1 MFIDSLQERR
11 YTGAFQFAEIMVF
24 LPAVLVLYWALP
36 HRFRKYLLLAASYY
50 FYMCWKPEF
59 IVLILFSTAV
69 NYFCALCIRRYPGA
83 KKPMLI
89 ADLIVNFGL
98 LFFFKYLNF
107 FGETLTALC
116 GAVSIPFTAPALD
129 IILPVGISFYTFQTL
144 SYTID
149 VYRGKMEP
157 ERDFIT
163 FALFVSYFPQLV
175 AGPIERADNL
185 LPQLKKEQVFRYDQ
199 AAHGVRLM
207 VWGFFKKCVCA
218 AYLSRL
224 ADAVYNDVSYTSG
237 GAAAL
242 ATAAFALQIYCDF
255 GGYSDIARGCS
266 EMMGV
271 ELMVNFKAPYF
282 ALSMR
287 DFWKR
292 WHISLTSWFREYVY
306 FPLGGSRRGFA
317 RTLRNTL
324 IVFALSGLWHGASWT
339 FVVWGLL
346 HALYLCAELIW
357 NRLRRNAPKAPGPCC
372 KALLLLKTFVL
383 ACIAWTFFRADTM
396 ADALAVLG
404 AAFAGLRHP
413 LTWMQDAWHLLT
425 AGGTLTAAIT
435 VFSVL
440 VLLLGDLLD
449 EKNDAM
455 AAVGRLRP
463 AARYALYV
471 VFLLGI
477 LLLIP
482 KTTAAPFI
490 YFQF

>member
-1 MFIDSLQERR
+1 MLFNSLK
-11 YTGAFQFAEIMVF
+11 FMVF

-116 GAVSIPFTAPALD
+116 RAVSIPFTAPALD

-224 ADAVYNDVSYTSG
+224 ADTVYNDVSYASG

-463 AARYALYV
+463 VTRYTLYV

>member
-1 MFIDSLQERR
+1 MLFNSLK
-11 YTGAFQFAEIMVF
+11 FMVF

-116 GAVSIPFTAPALD
+116 RAVSIPFTAPALD

-224 ADAVYNDVSYTSG
+224 ADAVYNDVSYASG

-271 ELMVNFKAPYF
+271 ELMLNFKAPYF

-339 FVVWGLL
+339 FVAWGLL

-463 AARYALYV
+463 AARYVLYV

>member
-1 MFIDSLQERR
+1 M
-11 YTGAFQFAEIMVF
+11 
-24 LPAVLVLYWALP
+24 
-36 HRFRKYLLLAASYY
+36 
-50 FYMCWKPEF
+50 
-59 IVLILFSTAV
+59 LILFSTAV

-116 GAVSIPFTAPALD
+116 RAVSIPFTAPALD

-207 VWGFFKKCVCA
+207 AWGFFKKCVCA

-224 ADAVYNDVSYTSG
+224 ADAVYNDVSYVSG

-413 LTWMQDAWHLLT
+413 LTWMQDACHLLT

-455 AAVGRLRP
+455 AAAAACGAVRPVCGVFAGYTPADPQNYGSAVYLFPVLRRLADETIFVSLCRPVFGGRRAALGGRLG
-463 AARYALYV
+463 L
-471 VFLLGI
+471 
-477 LLLIP
+477 
-482 KTTAAPFI
+482 
-490 YFQF
+490 

>member
-1 MFIDSLQERR
+1 MLFNSLK
-11 YTGAFQFAEIMVF
+11 FMVF

-59 IVLILFSTAV
+59 IVLLLFSTAV

-116 GAVSIPFTAPALD
+116 RAVSIPFTAPALD

-224 ADAVYNDVSYTSG
+224 ADAVYNDVSYASG

-346 HALYLCAELIW
+346 HALYLCAELIR
-357 NRLRRNAPKAPGPCC
+357 NRLRRNAP
-372 KALLLLKTFVL
+372 
-383 ACIAWTFFRADTM
+383 
-396 ADALAVLG
+396 
-404 AAFAGLRHP
+404 
-413 LTWMQDAWHLLT
+413 
-425 AGGTLTAAIT
+425 
-435 VFSVL
+435 
-440 VLLLGDLLD
+440 
-449 EKNDAM
+449 
-455 AAVGRLRP
+455 RLPAP
-463 AARYALYV
+463 AARR
-471 VFLLGI
+471 FCC
-477 LLLIP
+477 
-482 KTTAAPFI
+482 
-490 YFQF
+490 

>member
-1 MFIDSLQERR
+1 MLFNSLK
-11 YTGAFQFAEIMVF
+11 FMVF

-116 GAVSIPFTAPALD
+116 RAVSIPFTAPALD

-199 AAHGVRLM
+199 ATHGARLM

-218 AYLSRL
+218 AYLSRM
-224 ADAVYNDVSYTSG
+224 ADAVYNDVSYASG

-317 RTLRNTL
+317 RTLRNTM

-339 FVVWGLL
+339 FVAWGLL

-425 AGGTLTAAIT
+425 AGGALTAAIT

-463 AARYALYV
+463 AARYACMWC
-471 VFLLGI
+471 FLLGI

>member
-1 MFIDSLQERR
+1 MLFNSLK
-11 YTGAFQFAEIMVF
+11 FMVF

-59 IVLILFSTAV
+59 IVLILFSTAI

-116 GAVSIPFTAPALD
+116 RVVSIPFTAPALD

-224 ADAVYNDVSYTSG
+224 ADAVYNDVSLASG

-455 AAVGRLRP
+455 AAVGRRWGGCGLR
-463 AARYALYV
+463 
-471 VFLLGI
+471 LGT
-477 LLLIP
+477 P
-482 KTTAAPFI
+482 CMWCFCWV
-490 YFQF
+490 YSC

>member
-1 MFIDSLQERR
+1 MLFNSLK
-11 YTGAFQFAEIMVF
+11 FMVF

-116 GAVSIPFTAPALD
+116 RAVSIPFTAPALD

-224 ADAVYNDVSYTSG
+224 ADAVYNDVSYASG

-339 FVVWGLL
+339 FVAWGLL

-357 NRLRRNAPKAPGPCC
+357 NRLRRKAPKAPGPCC

-404 AAFAGLRHP
+404 TAFAGLRHP

-455 AAVGRLRP
+455 AAVGRLRS
-463 AARYALYV
+463 AARYTLYV

>member
-1 MFIDSLQERR
+1 MNFNSL
-11 YTGAFQFAEIMVF
+11 AFLIY
-24 LPAVLVLYWALP
+24 LPVVVGLYWVLP
-36 HRFRKYLLLAASYY
+36 FKARKYWLLAASYF
-50 FYMCWKPEF
+50 FYMYWNPAF
-59 IVLILFSTAV
+59 LFLLLFSTAV
-69 NYFCALCIRRYPGA
+69 DYCCGRGIEANRERKDLCRFFLGCSLC
-83 KKPMLI
+83 MNL
-89 ADLIVNFGL
+89 GL
-98 LFFFKYLNF
+98 LFFFKYFDF
-107 FGETLTALC
+107 FAGSINDLCALW
-116 GAVSIPFTAPALD
+116 GFSYRVPRLGL
-129 IILPVGISFYTFQTL
+129 ILPVGISFYTFQTL

-175 AGPIERADNL
+175 AGPIDRADNL

-224 ADAVYNDVSYTSG
+224 ADAVYNDVSNASG

-357 NRLRRNAPKAPGPCC
+357 NRLRHNAPKAPGPCC

-482 KTTAAPFI
+482 KTTATPFI

>member
-1 MFIDSLQERR
+1 MLFNSLK
-11 YTGAFQFAEIMVF
+11 FMVF

-116 GAVSIPFTAPALD
+116 RAVSIPFTAPALD

-224 ADAVYNDVSYTSG
+224 ADAVYNDVSYASG

-372 KALLLLKTFVL
+372 KAFLLLKTFVL

-463 AARYALYV
+463 VTRYTLYV

>member
-1 MFIDSLQERR
+1 M
-11 YTGAFQFAEIMVF
+11 
-24 LPAVLVLYWALP
+24 
-36 HRFRKYLLLAASYY
+36 
-50 FYMCWKPEF
+50 
-59 IVLILFSTAV
+59 
-69 NYFCALCIRRYPGA
+69 
-83 KKPMLI
+83 
-89 ADLIVNFGL
+89 
-98 LFFFKYLNF
+98 
-107 FGETLTALC
+107 
-116 GAVSIPFTAPALD
+116 
-129 IILPVGISFYTFQTL
+129 
-144 SYTID
+144 
-149 VYRGKMEP
+149 
-157 ERDFIT
+157 
-163 FALFVSYFPQLV
+163 
-175 AGPIERADNL
+175 
-185 LPQLKKEQVFRYDQ
+185 
-199 AAHGVRLM
+199 
-207 VWGFFKKCVCA
+207 
-218 AYLSRL
+218 
-224 ADAVYNDVSYTSG
+224 
-237 GAAAL
+237 
-242 ATAAFALQIYCDF
+242 
-255 GGYSDIARGCS
+255 
-266 EMMGV
+266 
-271 ELMVNFKAPYF
+271 
-282 ALSMR
+282 
-287 DFWKR
+287 
-292 WHISLTSWFREYVY
+292 Y

-339 FVVWGLL
+339 FVAWGLL

>member
-1 MFIDSLQERR
+1 MLFNSLK
-11 YTGAFQFAEIMVF
+11 FMIF
-24 LPAVLVLYWALP
+24 LPVVLILYWGMP
-36 HRFRKYLLLAASYY
+36 HRFRKYFLLAASYY
-50 FYMCWKPEF
+50 FYMSWKPEF

-69 NYFCALCIRRYPGA
+69 NYFCSLGLERFVRR
-83 KKPMLI
+83 KKLLLT
-89 ADLIVNFGL
+89 ADLVINLGL
-98 LFFFKYLNF
+98 LFVFKYLNF
-107 FGETLTALC
+107 FGETVTALC
-116 GAVSIPFTAPALD
+116 RAVSIPFAAPVLD

-149 VYRGKMEP
+149 VYRGKMKA
-157 ERDFIT
+157 ERDFVT

-185 LPQLKKEQVFRYDQ
+185 LPQLKKERVFRYEQ
-199 AAHGVRLM
+199 AAHGARLM
-207 VWGFFKKCVCA
+207 AWGFFKKCVCA
-218 AYLSRL
+218 AYLAQL
-224 ADAVYNDVSYTSG
+224 TDAVYNDVPAASG

-282 ALSMR
+282 ALSIR
-287 DFWKR
+287 SFWQR

-306 FPLGGSRRGFA
+306 FPLGGSRKGLA
-317 RTLRNTL
+317 RTLRNTW

-339 FVVWGLL
+339 FVVWGVL
-346 HALYLCAELIW
+346 HALYLSAELIW
-357 NRLRRNAPKAPGPCC
+357 RRARSAAGSRHHGACYKVFMQ
-372 KALLLLKTFVL
+372 LKTFIL
-383 ACIAWTFFRADTM
+383 ACVAWVFFRADTM
-396 ADALAVLG
+396 ADALAVLR
-404 AAFAGLRHP
+404 AAAVGLLHP
-413 LTWMQDAWHLLT
+413 ANWLREAWSLLT
-425 AGGTLTAAIT
+425 AEGMLTACVT
-435 VFSVL
+435 VLSVA
-440 VLLLGDLLD
+440 VLLGGDLLD
-449 EKNDAM
+449 EKTDAM

-463 AARYALYV
+463 AARYGLYV
-471 VFLLGI
+471 VFLVAM

>member
-1 MFIDSLQERR
+1 MLFNSLK
-11 YTGAFQFAEIMVF
+11 FMVF

-59 IVLILFSTAV
+59 IVLILFSTVV

-116 GAVSIPFTAPALD
+116 RAVSIPFTAPALD

-224 ADAVYNDVSYTSG
+224 ADAVYNDVSYASG

-339 FVVWGLL
+339 FVAWGLL

-357 NRLRRNAPKAPGPCC
+357 NRLRRSAPKAPGPCR

-396 ADALAVLG
+396 ADALASLG

-425 AGGTLTAAIT
+425 AGGALTAAIT

-463 AARYALYV
+463 AARYTLYV

>member
-1 MFIDSLQERR
+1 MLFNSLK
-11 YTGAFQFAEIMVF
+11 FMVF

-116 GAVSIPFTAPALD
+116 RAVSIPFTAPALD

-224 ADAVYNDVSYTSG
+224 ADAVYNDVSNASG

-449 EKNDAM
+449 EKTDAM